1 MQSYVIEDRK
11 LTYLDQ
17 GTGPVL
23 VFGHSY
29 LWDSKMW
36 QPQIEV
42 LSQHYRCIVPELWAH
57 GDADA
62 APTKTRTLRDYADDV
77 IALLDHLEVDTF
89 SMIGLSVGGMW
100 GAELA
105 LKVPQRVNAL
115 VLMDTFIGYEPEV
128 LHAKYFAMLNTI
140 IEQKTIPTEI
150 IDAITPLFFRR
161 QAELHTP
168 ELVNNF
174 KTYLASIKGEDVVA
188 VGQIG
193 KMVFGRRDTFDDIE
207 LLTVP
212 TLIMV
217 GMEDSPRPPLEAQLM
232 HDAIDGSEYVLIPDA
247 GHISNLEQP
256 EFVTQQL
263 MAFLD
268 KHIAK

>member
-1 MQSYVIEDRK
+1 M
-11 LTYLDQ
+11 
-17 GTGPVL
+17 
-23 VFGHSY
+23 
-29 LWDSKMW
+29 
-36 QPQIEV
+36 
-42 LSQHYRCIVPELWAH
+42 
-57 GDADA
+57 
-62 APTKTRTLRDYADDV
+62 
-77 IALLDHLEVDTF
+77 
-89 SMIGLSVGGMW
+89 
-100 GAELA
+100 
-105 LKVPQRVNAL
+105 
-115 VLMDTFIGYEPEV
+115 
-128 LHAKYFAMLNTI
+128 
-140 IEQKTIPTEI
+140 
-150 IDAITPLFFRR
+150 
-161 QAELHTP
+161 
-168 ELVNNF
+168 NNF
-174 KTYLASIKGEDVVA
+174 KTYLASIKGEDAVA